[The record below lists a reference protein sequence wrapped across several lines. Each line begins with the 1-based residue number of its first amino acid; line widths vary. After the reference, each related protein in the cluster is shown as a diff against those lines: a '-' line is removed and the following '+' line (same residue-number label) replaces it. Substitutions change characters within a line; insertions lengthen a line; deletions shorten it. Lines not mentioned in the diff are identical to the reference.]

1 MSIMQQ
7 VNKLDPPGRFLVEE
21 ASQAD
26 CSGADNVAAAASSSS
41 NKSNT
46 VDPQVL
52 QKVWVPASN
61 DKIVRKILHRL
72 CELKGLKVEEPEP
85 QETTSQN
92 EFDMQATDDIVSTS
106 YNLANAATDP
116 DTNLADDTMLDFLN
130 DPLVDNHDNNSTA
143 VSQLM
148 ATANTNFEFD
158 EGTTS
163 EHNNGS
169 WEESTAAAAA
179 TASFAT
185 AAFAAGTGLPLNNNQ
200 EETDMAVGGKKP

>member
-1 MSIMQQ
+1 
-7 VNKLDPPGRFLVEE
+7 
-21 ASQAD
+21 
-26 CSGADNVAAAASSSS
+26 
-41 NKSNT
+41 
-46 VDPQVL
+46 
-52 QKVWVPASN
+52 
-61 DKIVRKILHRL
+61 
-72 CELKGLKVEEPEP
+72 
-85 QETTSQN
+85 
-92 EFDMQATDDIVSTS
+92 
-106 YNLANAATDP
+106 
-116 DTNLADDTMLDFLN
+116 MLDFLN

-169 WEESTAAAAA
+169 WEESTAAV
-179 TASFAT
+179 SSAT

>member
-26 CSGADNVAAAASSSS
+26 CSGADNLAAAASSSS

-72 CELKGLKVEEPEP
+72 RELKGLKVEEP

-92 EFDMQATDDIVSTS
+92 EFDMQATDDIVSTY

-116 DTNLADDTMLDFLN
+116 DTNLADETMLDFLN

-148 ATANTNFEFD
+148 ATANTNFDFD
-158 EGTTS
+158 EGSTKS
-163 EHNNGS
+163 DHNNGS
-169 WEESTAAAAA
+169 WEESTAAA
-179 TASFAT
+179 ASFAT

-200 EETDMAVGGKKP
+200 DETDMAVGEKKP